1 MDNIINFVSE
11 NIVAIILAILSFITT
26 FYRTRQGVIDKK
38 VTFSL
43 SFLHDYY
50 FKIDGV
56 EYSLADIVIYK
67 KTGIKKD

>member
-1 MDNIINFVSE
+1 MIDIINFVSE
-11 NIVAIILAILSFITT
+11 NIVAIVLAILSFITT

-38 VTFSL
+38 VIFSL

-67 KTGIKKD
+67 KIDTKKD